1 MNDNDRIDII
11 AFIWIKLGGDAEGFS
26 WTYRKIQERIK
37 ELE

>member
-1 MNDNDRIDII
+1 MNDKDLIDLI
-11 AFIWIKLGGDAEGFS
+11 ARTWINSGGDAEGFS